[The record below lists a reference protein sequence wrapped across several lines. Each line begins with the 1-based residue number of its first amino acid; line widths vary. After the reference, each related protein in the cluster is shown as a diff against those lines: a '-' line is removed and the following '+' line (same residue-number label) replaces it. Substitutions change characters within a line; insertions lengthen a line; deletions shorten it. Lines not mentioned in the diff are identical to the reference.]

1 MTWAELRNL
10 DVLALPW
17 GDAIRW
23 ERRWQVAALLVVWAT
38 LWAIFWY
45 NVYEPRQQAL
55 VAQSQLAASRS
66 QQLAQAE
73 FVQSQ
78 RFDLLKAIADHMSQ
92 ASSKPLRED
101 KLLKRLN
108 REGIFFDAWRQGT
121 LKFHGDWSAVGASL
135 VDLSAHVSWSALSM
149 QSLPSGHI
157 QVELTIS
164 GTPVHRQPDTPL
176 AGQYHAGRSPFTVL
190 TANTV
195 QTTPTVLTE
204 PGQQPLVQQE
214 QPSLGKR
221 ALGWSYAARKL
232 QALSVPLASMQLLG
246 VVQAGG
252 ETVALVQASGQA
264 WRVRVGQRLGS
275 DGQRVQRISPA
286 RLTLSM
292 GKALVVDPLR
302 GSP

>member
-73 FVQSQ
+73 FVESQ

-190 TANTV
+190 TANTE

-214 QPSLGKR
+214 HPSLGKR